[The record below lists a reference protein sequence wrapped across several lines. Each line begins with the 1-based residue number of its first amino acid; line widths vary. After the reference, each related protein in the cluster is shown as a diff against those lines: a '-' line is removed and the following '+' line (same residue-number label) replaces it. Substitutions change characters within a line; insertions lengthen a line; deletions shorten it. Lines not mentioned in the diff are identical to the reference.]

1 MYQMYHRTSAFIIAL
16 AITLIISL
24 QAIVV
29 FAESASSPGLRFVA
43 CPGEAV
49 LANMVGV
56 SSDGRVLVFWEDR
69 ALIKCFED
77 FLDATNGRELNASV
91 IARSQYYR
99 SLLAENIRRLLSTA
113 YNGSAITSDVERYGF
128 NVFKVEVYSGN
139 IVGVVIETSKPGGL
153 GDEFAAVVARAVAE
167 MLGIRSGT
175 VFVMYTAPNLMSL
188 VEQLAGSMNS
198 IVEQVAAG
206 GATIAIG
213 SLGYLP
219 AVTVDT
225 KAVSLVGGVQRL
237 ADIVA
242 KSLPENGWALLILRE
257 EPLHFYPQPG
267 KLPATGTGTTST
279 TRAASSKEATSTMS
293 TTPATM
299 TEPSKA
305 ARTATAKTTTNTA
318 DKQSAIP
325 PSTAASMPQAKNP
338 STSTAN
344 SATSTQNN
352 SSQSRLIAAI
362 LVAALVATATAALL
376 RRR

>member
-1 MYQMYHRTSAFIIAL
+1 MPHRVFLFIIAL
-16 AITLIISL
+16 VVTLVIGL
-24 QAIVV
+24 QTFVV
-29 FAESASSPGLRFVA
+29 LAENASSPGLRFVA
-43 CPGEAV
+43 CPSKDV
-49 LANMVGV
+49 LANMVGA

-77 FLDATNGRELNASV
+77 FLDATNGHELNASV

-113 YNGSAITSDVERYGF
+113 YKGSAITSDVERYGF

-167 MLGIRSGT
+167 TLGIRSGT
-175 VFVMYTAPNLMSL
+175 IFVMYTAPNLMSL
-188 VEQLAGSMNS
+188 VEQLAANMDN
-198 IVEQVAAG
+198 IIEQVVRG
-206 GATIAIG
+206 EATIAIG

-225 KAVSLVGGVQRL
+225 RAASLVGGVQKL

-257 EPLHFYPQPG
+257 EPLRFYPQPG
-267 KLPATGTGTTST
+267 KLPATSTDTTST
-279 TRAASSKEATSTMS
+279 TRATTSKEATSTTS
-293 TTPATM
+293 TAPASV
-299 TEPSKA
+299 TEPSDKA
-305 ARTATAKTTTNTA
+305 RAATAKTTTNIA
-318 DKQSAIP
+318 NKQPITP
-325 PSTAASMPQAKNP
+325 PSTATSMPQSKNP
-338 STSTAN
+338 AVSTVN
-344 SATSTQNN
+344 SSISAQNN
-352 SSQSRLIAAI
+352 GSQSRLIAAI
-362 LVAALVATATAALL
+362 LVIVLVVAVTAALL